1 MEELRR
7 LYKSYYGTE
16 PTEVKPLTGSASN
29 RQYFRLSGGSDSCV
43 GVIGNN
49 LEENRAFVSLVNNFK
64 AVGLPVPKLY
74 AVSEDGMSYIQQD
87 LGDTILYNKVCEV
100 VKTGQTEEVEELL
113 TKTIALLPKLQ
124 FEGGKCADWSVCY
137 PEPSFSRR
145 MVMFDLNYFK
155 YCFLKPSG
163 LEFNEVRLQDEFERL
178 ADDLLGG
185 ADVQEYTE
193 NTFMYRDFQSRN
205 VMLHDGQPYFIDFQG
220 GRKGPIYYDLASFVW
235 QPRAAF
241 SNELR
246 DRLTDAYVEALSEYI
261 TVSREEFDSKLG
273 LFILFRILQLLGAYG
288 FRGLVE
294 NKAAFVTAIPP
305 AMNMLRE
312 QLIAR
317 NWPYPY
323 LAELLAKLTELPKFQ
338 TFNSS
343 EGKLHVRV
351 CSFSFMKGLPVDLS
365 GNGGGYIFDCRSIHN
380 PGRYEPYKKLTGR
393 DEPVIRFLEDDGE
406 VFVFLEHVYG
416 VVDPHVETYSRRGF
430 SSLMVSFG
438 CTGGQHRSVYCAES
452 LTRHL
457 REKYPDIVVSLSH
470 REQNLSN
477 L

>member
-1 MEELRR
+1 MDELRR
-7 LYKSYYGTE
+7 LYRSYYGTE
-16 PTEVKPLTGSASN
+16 PADIKPLTGSASN
-29 RQYFRLSGGSDSCV
+29 RQYFRLSGGAGSCV

-49 LEENRAFVSLVNNFK
+49 LEENRAFVSLVKNFK
-64 AVGLPVPKLY
+64 AAGLPVPELY
-74 AVSEDGMSYIQQD
+74 AVSENGMAYIQQD
-87 LGDTILYNKVCEV
+87 LGDTILYNKVNEAV
-100 VKTGQTEEVEELL
+100 KAGQADAVEQLLVKTIEF
-113 TKTIALLPKLQ
+113 LPKLQ

-185 ADVQEYTE
+185 PEIQEYSG

-205 VMLHDGQPYFIDFQG
+205 VMLHDDQPYFIDFQG

-235 QPRAAF
+235 QPRAPF
-241 SNELR
+241 SNRLR
-246 DRLTDAYVEALSEYI
+246 NSLTDAYVQALSEYMP
-261 TVSREEFDSKLG
+261 VNREEFDSKLG
-273 LFILFRILQLLGAYG
+273 LFILFRLLQLLGAYG

-294 NKAAFVTAIPP
+294 NKAAFITAIPL

-312 QLIAR
+312 QIAVR

-323 LAELLAKLTELPKFQ
+323 LMELLASLTELPKFQ
-338 TFNSS
+338 MFDTSD
-343 EGKLHVRV
+343 GKLHVRV

-365 GNGGGYIFDCRSIHN
+365 GNGGGYIFDCRYIHN

-406 VFVFLEHVYG
+406 VFRFLEHVYG
-416 VVDPHVETYSRRGF
+416 VVDPHVETYLRRGF
-430 SSLMVSFG
+430 NSLMVSFG

-452 LTRHL
+452 LARHL
-457 REKYPDIVVSLSH
+457 REKYPDIIVTLSH
-470 REQNLSN
+470 REQNI
-477 L
+477 